1 MKMVEKAQAD
11 NNRIIATQYS
21 SKMLARIVSCDRS
34 PSQGRVLDLS
44 TDVPPS
50 SLANGMRGPDGKKLV
65 ATQLS
70 YSTAAGTQFARYNPY
85 LTSQRPGGKK
95 NDSIYD
101 NETSNGPALLG
112 NSDAMGRTINVDR
125 HGDSIFTHEMRASG
139 GNISHRDGQASIT
152 AMNNR
157 VNLQKHLNDGQEGVT
172 ISNNTFHLDRSYP
185 VPQELARD
193 FNQNQ

>member
-21 SKMLARIVSCDRS
+21 MKMIGRLVSGDRSS

-101 NETSNGPALLG
+101 NEISNGPALLG
-112 NSDAMGRTINVDR
+112 SSDAMGRTINLDR
-125 HGDSIFTHEMRASG
+125 HGDSIFTNEMRASG
-139 GNISHRDGQASIT
+139 NISHREGQASIT

-157 VNLQKHLNDGQEGVT
+157 ISLQRHLNDGQEGT
-172 ISNNTFHLDRSYP
+172 AISNNTFHLDRSYP
-185 VPQELARD
+185 VPNELARD
-193 FNQNQ
+193 FINN